1 MKLRIHYGITEKLRN
16 YGKFTEL
23 RTGISDYGQNP
34 KHYGFVPRVTPKSLL
49 VLLKAQDLDQDKKM
63 IFHVNLFVLPVNSR
77 DMLVTRAINQ

>member
-34 KHYGFVPRVTPKSLL
+34 KHYGFVPRVTPESLEEL
-49 VLLKAQDLDQDKKM
+49 ISFFCK
-63 IFHVNLFVLPVNSR
+63 
-77 DMLVTRAINQ
+77 

>member
-34 KHYGFVPRVTPKSLL
+34 KHYGFVPRVTPESLITFISFDNKIL
-49 VLLKAQDLDQDKKM
+49 
-63 IFHVNLFVLPVNSR
+63 R
-77 DMLVTRAINQ
+77 YT

>member
-34 KHYGFVPRVTPKSLL
+34 KHYGFVPRVTPESLIL
-49 VLLKAQDLDQDKKM
+49 NKKT
-63 IFHVNLFVLPVNSR
+63 F
-77 DMLVTRAINQ
+77 

>member
-34 KHYGFVPRVTPKSLL
+34 KHYGFVPRVTPESLPRL
-49 VLLKAQDLDQDKKM
+49 HVPCADNLLKK
-63 IFHVNLFVLPVNSR
+63 FR
-77 DMLVTRAINQ
+77 

>member
-34 KHYGFVPRVTPKSLL
+34 KHYGFVPRVTPESLHSNLKSER
-49 VLLKAQDLDQDKKM
+49 LKL
-63 IFHVNLFVLPVNSR
+63 
-77 DMLVTRAINQ
+77 

>member
-34 KHYGFVPRVTPKSLL
+34 KHYGFVPRVTPESLT
-49 VLLKAQDLDQDKKM
+49 
-63 IFHVNLFVLPVNSR
+63 NSIQNKNKYF
-77 DMLVTRAINQ
+77 TKNY

>member
-34 KHYGFVPRVTPKSLL
+34 KHYGFVPRVTPESLPRGQ
-49 VLLKAQDLDQDKKM
+49 VL
-63 IFHVNLFVLPVNSR
+63 NCP
-77 DMLVTRAINQ
+77 